1 MAPHTYEPPVDA
13 LLRCGECQGASVKDW
28 PNYVQEFGLT
38 ADHVPA
44 LIQMAQDEQLWAF
57 FEGDYDREGEFREA
71 GITADE
77 ALWAPAHAWR
87 SLGQLQAAE
96 AVAPLAEVLQE
107 RDFDWCWEEIPE
119 VLGLIGE
126 AAIAPLEELLSTQF
140 NYNTKISLVGGF
152 GKIAETFPD
161 LRDRCVEVLTR
172 LLSDYKHHHRS
183 VNGAL
188 VTELFKLKATDPDSV
203 VAMEEAYKAKKVDE
217 MFVGSWARVQ
227 VDLGLKQ
234 KSDFTPEELAPHYTP
249 QQEQMMANI
258 KALTER
264 LQRQQTLPPQNLPR
278 HVGTKPPEFRDIAV
292 QKGGKKLSD
301 KSGFGA
307 GSSSSKKGK
316 KKKGKM

>member
-38 ADHVPA
+38 ADHV
-44 LIQMAQDEQLWAF
+44 
-57 FEGDYDREGEFREA
+57 
-71 GITADE
+71 
-77 ALWAPAHAWR
+77 
-87 SLGQLQAAE
+87 
-96 AVAPLAEVLQE
+96 
-107 RDFDWCWEEIPE
+107 
-119 VLGLIGE
+119 
-126 AAIAPLEELLSTQF
+126 
-140 NYNTKISLVGGF
+140 YNTKISLVGGF
-152 GKIAETFPD
+152 GKIAETFPE

-172 LLSDYKHHHRS
+172 LLSHYKHHHRS

-188 VTELFKLKATDPDSV
+188 VTELFKLKATEPDSV
-203 VAMEEAYKAKKVDE
+203 AAMEEAYNAKKVDE

-234 KSDFTPEELAPHYTP
+234 KSDFTPEELSIHYTP

-264 LQRQQTLPPQNLPR
+264 LERQQTPSPQNLPR
-278 HVGTKPPEFRDIAV
+278 HVGTKPPDFSDIAA
-292 QKGGKKLSD
+292 QKGGKKLSE
-301 KSGFGA
+301 KSGFGS

-316 KKKGKM
+316 KKRGKM